1 MRRRE
6 FLAAPVAAGKGA
18 RIRVGV
24 LGIAHSHADGKLRAL
39 RELGEFFE
47 IAGVAEADAELR
59 RQRENSTL
67 YQGVRWMSERELL
80 EDASIRLIVVETRV
94 PELPEA
100 GAKVIAAGKHLH
112 LEKPPSHEPGPFR
125 RLIEEARRKNL
136 LVQTGYI
143 WRFHPAMQAAFEAA
157 RNGWLGRVYMMRGVI
172 NTDLDARQREAPA
185 RYRGG
190 MMFELGGHL
199 IDRAVALWGRPRQ
212 VRCWLRHD
220 TGFDDRLAD
229 NTLAVLEY
237 DQGVAV
243 ISSAATM
250 PNAFPHR
257 SLELIGT
264 EGAVVL
270 QPIEPGTR
278 LRVNLRQARGP
289 YKAGWQEVA
298 FPEHRRYV
306 GDFRDMARALTAGE
320 PLTYSY
326 EHELLMHET
335 LLRASGH
342 VG

>member
-1 MRRRE
+1 MPE
-6 FLAAPVAAGKGA
+6 
-18 RIRVGV
+18 RIRVGL
-24 LGIAHSHADGKLRAL
+24 LGIAHSHAEGKLRAL
-39 RELGEFFE
+39 RELEEFFE
-47 IAGVAEADAELR
+47 IAGVAEADGELR
-59 RQRENSTL
+59 RRRENSSL
-67 YQGVRWMSERELL
+67 YRGLRWVSEQELL
-80 EDASIRLIVVETRV
+80 EDPSIRLIVVETRV

-100 GAKVIAAGKHLH
+100 GARVIAAGKHLH
-112 LEKPPSHEPGPFR
+112 LEKPPSHEPAPFR
-125 RLIEEARRKNL
+125 RLIENARRKSL

-143 WRFHPAMQAAFEAA
+143 WRFHRAIEAAFEAA
-157 RNGWLGRVYMMRGVI
+157 RSGWLGQVYLLRGVI
-172 NTDLDARQREAPA
+172 NTDLDAAQREPLA

-199 IDRAVALWGRPRQ
+199 IDRVVALWGRPRQ

-220 TGFDDRLAD
+220 TDFADRLAD

-237 DQGVAV
+237 DHGVAV
-243 ISSAATM
+243 ISSAARM

-264 EGAVVL
+264 DGAVVL
-270 QPIEPGTR
+270 QPIEPGTG

-289 YKAGWQEVA
+289 YKAGWQEVT

-306 GDFRDMARALTAGE
+306 ADFRDMARALMTGG